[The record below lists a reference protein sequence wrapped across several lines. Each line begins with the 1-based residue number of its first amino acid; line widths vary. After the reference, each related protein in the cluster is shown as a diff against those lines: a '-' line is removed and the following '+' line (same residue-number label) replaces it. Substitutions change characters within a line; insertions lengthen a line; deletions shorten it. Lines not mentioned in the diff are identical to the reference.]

1 MKELRNSHLS
11 SEIKSRAKKMM
22 TPKKALVVDDSRSA
36 RYSLRKTLERMEI
49 AVDCVESGETALSY
63 LQSAKEGL
71 PDIIFMDNLMPG
83 LSGLDTTETIH
94 QNTHWRHIP
103 VIMCTAMQQPA
114 QSEAQQSTAAGFLPK
129 PATSNQIQALLSTL
143 SPNGRKDDVK
153 DGESNTATQNAAP
166 EKPAESTPNTTSQI
180 HTPNAQTAETPA
192 TTTRKPKNKTAK
204 KQNPPEQA
212 SLIQGSTPPKVT
224 PETAALP
231 SINSSETRSRTTHSA
246 APVTPGT
253 TTPTTTT
260 PANTAPEGSLDAL
273 IDQLQGQL
281 NGIEPRLLSLESAKH
296 TLDSAIHQR
305 LTEMHDQLVA
315 HVHQLIDEAIAK
327 HESPNL
333 DTEVLKTHIAATLDA
348 VFPEKI
354 QPVQNQLREE
364 LDAQSRHI
372 EHRLMGEVVE
382 TDHVIEQAS
391 AAASKAAI
399 ANTRAL
405 IAETVNAQTSAD
417 NERIESLISDAE
429 QNLIQRAELAA
440 ENAALKAAAREA
452 EKIAC
457 QQAEKAVSDNLNRLQ
472 RQISQSAQAQIN
484 SAVKKQQVMGLAGF
498 GIAVIA
504 LVLSIVL

>member
-1 MKELRNSHLS
+1 
-11 SEIKSRAKKMM
+11 MM

-143 SPNGRKDDVK
+143 SPNGRKDDIRKDDVK
-153 DGESNTATQNAAP
+153 DGESNTATQHTAP
-166 EKPAESTPNTTSQI
+166 EKPAESTPNATTQI
-180 HTPNAQTAETPA
+180 HTPNTQTSDTPA
-192 TTTRKPKNKTAK
+192 TTTRQPKNQTVK

-212 SLIQGSTPPKVT
+212 SLIQGTTPPKVT

-231 SINSSETRSRTTHSA
+231 SLNSSETRSRTTHSA
-246 APVTPGT
+246 APATPGATTST
-253 TTPTTTT
+253 TTTSTTTT
-260 PANTAPEGSLDAL
+260 PANTALEGSLDAL

-391 AAASKAAI
+391 AAASKVAV
-399 ANTRAL
+399 ANTREL
-405 IAETVNAQTSAD
+405 IADAINAQASAD